1 MNVAKRRRK
10 IKRKNIKKATT
21 ENELS
26 NISEKAKHF
35 EHILKFIEKE
45 NLLEHSNGNGT
56 SRQAKLR

>member
-10 IKRKNIKKATT
+10 IKRKTTKSAT
-21 ENELS
+21 ENKLS

-35 EHILKFIEKE
+35 EQIIKFIEKE